1 MILPGFPALIAPIGF
16 GIGSFYEG
24 GYYVGDLTIGGEDFQ
39 LILAPDSTKLS
50 TVAWN
55 SVTTTV
61 PGARSE
67 TDGQANTNAIM
78 AAYPQNIIAAHC
90 NGLSINGY
98 TDWYWPSKDELVAAG
113 AANASLPS
121 GEDFGGNSAHYYW
134 SSTEMT
140 APHYPNAYLVN
151 GTGALFGS
159 NTKTN
164 GTSSYFARA
173 MRRVSTI
180 GSPNQDFGGPSTSMT
195 AASLLSGAVI
205 GYVKSGGVLA
215 GSIGGASGGSLASTI
230 LTGFVTDAVAYI
242 PGIPSISVIL
252 IGDARTAI
260 VGLSGLSVN
269 GTLCAIASAPTYNAG
284 GDYTEILLTPTA
296 TFANGVTY
304 TIQLI

>member
-1 MILPGFPALIAPIGF
+1 MILPGFPALIAPSGLS
-16 GIGSFYEG
+16 IGSFYEG

-39 LILAPDSTKLS
+39 LILAPASTKLS

-55 SVTTTV
+55 TVTTTV

-90 NGLSINGY
+90 NGLSVNGY

-121 GEDFGGNSAHYYW
+121 GEDFGGSSSHYYW
-134 SSTEMT
+134 SSTEIT
-140 APHYPNAYLVN
+140 SPIYPNAYLIN
-151 GTGALFGS
+151 GTGAIFGS

-180 GSPNQDFGGPSTSMT
+180 GSPNQDFGGPSTSITT
-195 AASLLSGAVI
+195 ASI
-205 GYVKSGGVLA
+205 SGGDLVGYIKPGGYIA
-215 GSIGGASGGSLASTI
+215 GIAGGASGGSLASTI
-230 LTGFVTDAVAYI
+230 LTGFVVDAIAYNSSATEFLLYME
-242 PGIPSISVIL
+242 GNAVSAL
-252 IGDARTAI
+252 
-260 VGLSGLSVN
+260 VGLSAIKVGS
-269 GTLCAIASAPTYNAG
+269 TSCALKTYPTYDAG
-284 GDYTEILLTPTA
+284 DDVTSCTFTGSTSFAGA
-296 TFANGVTY
+296 TTY